1 MSELTLWIGLYPGG
15 GRGTSFITTLEDST
29 EWPLL
34 DFLLLEELGRESAC
48 LLQDHAVYGTCTL
61 NTYLIYIYCLKNSD
75 SVQPQTVILKI
86 NLHSC
91 VIDISSQMNALKI
104 YKGFQSPLIRKID
117 IKQNALIITLN
128 QIIQKTTKNRINI
141 SSIFF
146 FLLAVLMTN
155 TCTGLFV
162 MQLHQNILSDCFPV
176 VLWISRIALK
186 TLPAIFKA

>member
-104 YKGFQSPLIRKID
+104 YKGFQSPLMRKID
-117 IKQNALIITLN
+117 IKQNALQRITEYRL
-128 QIIQKTTKNRINI
+128 
-141 SSIFF
+141 
-146 FLLAVLMTN
+146 
-155 TCTGLFV
+155 
-162 MQLHQNILSDCFPV
+162 
-176 VLWISRIALK
+176 LK
-186 TLPAIFKA
+186 TLPVFCNTCNNIESDHTKNYKNRIFQAFFFTCGFDDQHLYWVVCDAAASEYLV

>member
-48 LLQDHAVYGTCTL
+48 LLQDHVVYGTCTL

-146 FLLAVLMTN
+146 FYLR
-155 TCTGLFV
+155 F
-162 MQLHQNILSDCFPV
+162 
-176 VLWISRIALK
+176 
-186 TLPAIFKA
+186 